1 MPKRK
6 DLKRILVIGSGPIVI
21 GQACE
26 FDYSGTQA
34 CKALREEGFIVIL
47 INSNPATI
55 MTDPEF
61 SDRTYIEPLNAETVA
76 KIIEIERPDALLP
89 TLGGQTS
96 LNLAVELSESG
107 ILEQQ
112 GVELIGAKLET
123 IKVAEDRHLFRNA
136 MQDIGLNVPRGSC
149 VYTLED
155 AETQAG
161 AIGFP
166 LIIRPAFTLGGIGGS
181 VVYNKEEFPQA
192 ARWGLSASPVN
203 EILIERSVLGWKE
216 YELEVMR
223 DAADNFVIVCSIENF
238 DPMGIHTGDSI
249 TVAPAQTLTDVE
261 FQAMRNAAK
270 KIVAKIGVE
279 TGGAN
284 IQFALNP
291 ENGDMV
297 VIEMN
302 PRVSRSSAL
311 ASKATGFPIA
321 KIAAKLAVG
330 YHLHE
335 IPNDITRRT
344 PACFEPA
351 IDYVVVKIPRWDF
364 EKFPEN
370 SSRLNSQMKS
380 VGEAMGIGRT
390 FKEALNKTLRSL
402 ENGWSG
408 FHANGNS
415 PYHLMSSEALSDDL
429 RWGTPDRILKIW
441 QALTNGI
448 STEKISK
455 ITGID
460 IWFLKNLQQLI
471 EFEYHIAEEFK
482 QLRTLAP
489 DTLRSAKRLGFSD
502 KHLALL
508 TGKRE
513 GEIRTLRKKNAI
525 LPSFKIVDTC
535 AAEFESFTPYFYS
548 TYDKENEA
556 IPSDNKKVL
565 ILGGGPNRIG
575 QGIEFDYCCVH
586 GVLALKNLGIEAIMV
601 NCNPETVSTD
611 YDVADKLYFEPLT
624 YEDVLNVI
632 ELEKPDGVIIQ
643 FGGQTPLKLALALEE
658 AGVPIWG
665 TSPDSIDLAED
676 RDRFGTLLESLDI
689 PHPQYGTATSIE
701 VAIEIGQKIGF
712 PLMVRPS
719 YVLGGRAMEIVYD
732 LKSLEHYML
741 HAVNASEEH
750 PVLLD
755 RFLEDAFEFDVDAIS
770 DGEQT
775 EICGVLQHI
784 EEAGVHSGDSMA
796 VLPPYLLS
804 RDQYEDIK
812 EYTRKLAE
820 ALDVR
825 GLINIQFAI
834 MYDTLYVIEVNPRA
848 SRTVPF
854 VSKATGIPIAK
865 IAVNV
870 MAGKSLDQL
879 GYKFEVQLPY
889 VAVKESVFPFDRF
902 EKADIYLRPEMRS
915 TGEVMGIASTFGEAV
930 FKAFQSTGITIPNS
944 GTVFISVND
953 NDKARMFP
961 IAESLFKMG
970 YRLVATLGTADYIA
984 HRGIPVETVLKVS
997 QGRPNVVDDIK
1008 NGNINLIINTPLG
1021 QRSRRD
1027 EYPIGWNAIKYRVPF
1042 ITTLSAAETIVRGLK
1057 AQNKK
1062 PFAYKCLQDY
1072 YKTVKSQD

>member
-6 DLKRILVIGSGPIVI
+6 DIKRILVIGSGPIVI

-61 SDRTYIEPLNAETVA
+61 SDRTYIEPLHAEAVA
-76 KIIEIERPDALLP
+76 RIIEMERPDALLP

-96 LNLAVELSESG
+96 LNLAVELAQNG
-107 ILEQQ
+107 TLEEY
-112 GVELIGAKLET
+112 GVDLIGARLET
-123 IKVAEDRHLFRNA
+123 IQLAEDRELFRNA
-136 MQDIGLNVPRGSC
+136 MREIGLNVPNGGC
-149 VYTLED
+149 VHTIEEARDLCRD
-155 AETQAG
+155 
-161 AIGFP
+161 IGFP

-181 VVYNKEEFPQA
+181 VVYNKEEFDQA
-192 ARWGLSASPVN
+192 AQWGLSASPVT
-203 EILIERSVLGWKE
+203 EILIEQSVLGWKE

-261 FQAMRNAAK
+261 YQNMRDAAK
-270 KIVAKIGVE
+270 KIVARVGVE

-284 IQFALNP
+284 IQFALDP
-291 ENGDMV
+291 ATGEMV
-297 VIEMN
+297 VVEMN

-321 KIAAKLAVG
+321 KIAAKLAAG

-335 IPNDITRRT
+335 IPNDITRKT

-364 EKFPEN
+364 EKFPDEDP
-370 SSRLNSQMKS
+370 RLTSQMKS
-380 VGEAMGIGRT
+380 IGEAMGIGRT

-408 FHANGNS
+408 FHANNNGYE
-415 PYHLMSSEALSDDL
+415 PMSRDALLDDI
-429 RWGTPDRILKIW
+429 RHGTPDRILKLW
-441 QALTNGI
+441 LALKQGI
-448 STEKISK
+448 TREEISE
-455 ITGID
+455 TSGID
-460 IWFLKNLQQLI
+460 LWFLENLHQLSEFEDGIIAEFKARNTITAPTLQQ
-471 EFEYHIAEEFK
+471 
-482 QLRTLAP
+482 
-489 DTLRSAKRLGFSD
+489 AKRLGFSD

-508 TGKRE
+508 TGKSE
-513 GEIRTLRKKNAI
+513 AEIRSFRKAASI
-525 LPSFKIVDTC
+525 QPSFKIVDTC
-535 AAEFESFTPYFYS
+535 AAEFESFTPYYYS
-548 TYDKENEA
+548 TYDRENESS
-556 IPSDNKKVL
+556 PSDNKKVI

-586 GVLALKNLGIEAIMV
+586 GILALKSLDIEAIMI

-624 YEDVLNVI
+624 YEDVLNVA

-643 FGGQTPLKLALALEE
+643 FGGQTPLKLALALEK

-676 RDRFGTLLESLDI
+676 RDRFGALLDSLDI
-689 PHPQYGTATSIE
+689 PHPQYGTATSIDEALE
-701 VAIEIGQKIGF
+701 VGKRIGF
-712 PLMVRPS
+712 PLVVRPS

-732 LKSLEHYML
+732 LETLERYML
-741 HAVNASEEH
+741 HAVTASEEH

-755 RFLEDAFEFDVDAIS
+755 RFLEDAYEFDVDAIS
-770 DGEQT
+770 DGQDA
-775 EICGVLQHI
+775 EICGIMQHI

-804 RDQYEDIK
+804 RDQHEDIRQ
-812 EYTRKLAE
+812 YTRLLTRSLK
-820 ALDVR
+820 VN

-834 MYDTLYVIEVNPRA
+834 MFDTLYVIEVNPRA

-854 VSKATGIPIAK
+854 VSKTTGIPIAK
-865 IAVNV
+865 LAVEI
-870 MAGKSLDQL
+870 MAGKSLEQL
-879 GYKFEVQLPY
+879 NCRFGEQQSY
-889 VAVKESVFPFDRF
+889 VAVKESVFPFERF
-902 EKADIYLRPEMRS
+902 GNTDIFLRPEMRS
-915 TGEVMGIASTFGEAV
+915 TGEVMGIAPKFGEAV
-930 FKAFQSTGITIPNS
+930 FKAFQSAGVRIPES
-944 GTVFISVND
+944 GTVFLSVND
-953 NDKARMFP
+953 NDKARALP
-961 IAESLFKMG
+961 IAEGLIKFG
-970 YRLVATLGTADYIA
+970 YQLVATKGTAQYIA
-984 HRGIPVETVLKVS
+984 DRGLPVKTVIKIRE
-997 QGRPNVVDDIK
+997 GRPNVADDIK
-1008 NGNINLIINTPLG
+1008 NGQIDMIINTPLG
-1021 QRSRRD
+1021 QRSRAD
-1027 EYPIGWNAIKYRVPF
+1027 EYTIGWTAIINKVPF
-1042 ITTLSAAETIVRGLK
+1042 ITTLSAAEAIVRGLK
-1057 AQNKK
+1057 ARNNQSTQ
-1062 PFAYKCLQDY
+1062 YKCLQDY
-1072 YKTVKSQD
+1072 YRS

>member
-34 CKALREEGFIVIL
+34 CKALQEEGFIVIL

-61 SDRTYIEPLNAETVA
+61 SDRTYIEPLHAEAVA
-76 KIIEIERPDALLP
+76 KIIKKERPDALLP

-96 LNLAVELSESG
+96 LNLAVELAEGG
-107 ILEQQ
+107 ILEEY
-112 GVELIGAKLET
+112 GVELIGARLET
-123 IKVAEDRHLFRNA
+123 IRLAEDRELFRNA
-136 MQDIGLNVPRGSC
+136 MREIEMKVPHGGC
-149 VYTLED
+149 VHNL
-155 AETQAG
+155 AEAE
-161 AIGFP
+161 ALAANIGFP

-181 VVYNKEEFPQA
+181 VVYNKEEFPKA
-192 ARWGLSASPVN
+192 AQWGLSASPAD
-203 EILIERSVLGWKE
+203 EILIEQSVLGWKE

-223 DAADNFVIVCSIENF
+223 DSADNFVIVCSIENF

-261 FQAMRNAAK
+261 FQAMRDAAK

-284 IQFALNP
+284 IQFALNQ
-291 ENGDMV
+291 ETGEMV

-335 IPNDITRRT
+335 IPNDITRKT

-364 EKFPEN
+364 EKFPGEDN
-370 SSRLNSQMKS
+370 RLTSQMKS

-408 FHANGNS
+408 FHAHGDDS
-415 PYHLMSSEALSDDL
+415 YGKISHETLLDDL
-429 RWGTPDRILKIW
+429 RWGTPDRIMKIW
-441 QALTNGI
+441 QALTSGI
-448 STEKISK
+448 SPQEISR
-455 ITGID
+455 ISGID
-460 IWFLKNLQQLI
+460 IWFLQNLRQLV
-471 EFEYHIAEEFK
+471 EFESRIAEEYK
-482 QLRTLAP
+482 SHNTITPETLK
-489 DTLRSAKRLGFSD
+489 SAKRLGFSD
-502 KHLALL
+502 KQLALL
-508 TGKRE
+508 LETSE
-513 GEIRTLRKKNAI
+513 AEIRNLRKDNSI

-535 AAEFESFTPYFYS
+535 AAEFESFTPYYYS
-548 TYDKENEA
+548 TYDPENES
-556 IPSDNKKVL
+556 IPSDKTKVV

-586 GVLALKNLGIEAIMV
+586 GILALKSLGIEAIMV

-643 FGGQTPLKLALALEE
+643 FGGQTPLKLALPLET

-676 RDRFGTLLESLDI
+676 RDRFGALLDSLDI

-701 VAIEIGQKIGF
+701 AAIEVGKKIGF
-712 PLMVRPS
+712 PLVVRPS

-732 LKSLEHYML
+732 IASLEHYMQ
-741 HAVNASEEH
+741 HAVSASEAH

-755 RFLEDAFEFDVDAIS
+755 RFLEDAYEFDVDAIC
-770 DGEQT
+770 DGKQT
-775 EICGVLQHI
+775 QICGVMQHI

-804 RDQYEDIK
+804 RDQHQDIK
-812 EYTRKLAE
+812 DYTRLLAR
-820 ALDVR
+820 ALKVK

-834 MYDTLYVIEVNPRA
+834 LFDTLYVIEVNPRA

-865 IAVNV
+865 MAVEV
-870 MAGKSLDQL
+870 MAGKRIDQL
-879 GYKFEVQLPY
+879 GYSFKEQLPY

-902 EKADIYLRPEMRS
+902 DKVDIFLRPEMRS
-915 TGEVMGIASTFGEAV
+915 TGEVMGIAPTFGNAV
-930 FKAFQSTGITIPNS
+930 MKAFQSTGITVPNT
-944 GTVFISVND
+944 GTVFLSVND
-953 NDKARMFP
+953 NDKARILP
-961 IAESLFKMG
+961 IAESLKKLG
-970 YRLVATLGTADYIA
+970 YHFVATKGTADYIST
-984 HRGIPVETVLKVS
+984 RGIPVRQVMKVS
-997 QGRPNVVDDIK
+997 ESRPNIVDDIK
-1008 NGNINLIINTPLG
+1008 NGNIDLIINTPLG
-1021 QRSRRD
+1021 QRARVD
-1027 EYPIGWNAIKYRVPF
+1027 EYAIGWAAIKYRVPF
-1042 ITTLSAAETIVRGLK
+1042 ITTLSAAEAIVRGLRT
-1057 AQNKK
+1057 NKQEESE
-1062 PFAYKCLQDY
+1062 YKCLQEY
-1072 YKTVKSQD
+1072 YLN

>member
-6 DLKRILVIGSGPIVI
+6 DIKRILVIGSGPIVI

-61 SDRTYIEPLNAETVA
+61 SDRTYIEPLHAEAVA
-76 KIIEIERPDALLP
+76 RIIEMERPDALLP

-96 LNLAVELSESG
+96 LNLAVELAQNG
-107 ILEQQ
+107 TLEEY
-112 GVELIGAKLET
+112 GVDLIGARLET
-123 IKVAEDRHLFRNA
+123 IQLAEDRELFRNA
-136 MQDIGLNVPRGSC
+136 MREIGLNVPNGGC
-149 VYTLED
+149 VHSVED
-155 AETQAG
+155 ARELCRE
-161 AIGFP
+161 IGFP

-181 VVYNKEEFPQA
+181 VVYNKEEFDKA
-192 ARWGLSASPVN
+192 AKWGLSASPVT
-203 EILIERSVLGWKE
+203 EILIEQSVLGWKE

-261 FQAMRNAAK
+261 YQNMRDAAK
-270 KIVAKIGVE
+270 KIVARVGVE

-284 IQFALNP
+284 IQFALDP
-291 ENGDMV
+291 ATGEMV
-297 VIEMN
+297 VVEMN

-335 IPNDITRRT
+335 IPNDITRKT

-364 EKFPEN
+364 EKFPDEDP
-370 SSRLNSQMKS
+370 RLTSQMKS
-380 VGEAMGIGRT
+380 IGEAMGIGRT

-408 FHANGNS
+408 FHANNNGYE
-415 PYHLMSSEALSDDL
+415 PMSRDTLLDDI
-429 RWGTPDRILKIW
+429 RHGTPDRILKLW
-441 QALTNGI
+441 LALKQGI
-448 STEKISK
+448 SREEISE
-455 ITGID
+455 TSGID
-460 IWFLKNLQQLI
+460 LWFLENLHQLS
-471 EFEYHIAEEFK
+471 EFEDGIIAEFK
-482 QLRTLAP
+482 ARNTITAPTLHQ
-489 DTLRSAKRLGFSD
+489 AKRLGFSD

-508 TGKRE
+508 TGKSE
-513 GEIRTLRKKNAI
+513 AEIRSFRKTASI
-525 LPSFKIVDTC
+525 QPSFKIVDTC
-535 AAEFESFTPYFYS
+535 AAEFESFTPYYYS
-548 TYDKENEA
+548 TYDRENESE
-556 IPSDNKKVL
+556 PSDKKKVI

-586 GVLALKNLGIEAIMV
+586 GILALKSLGIEAIMI

-624 YEDVLNVI
+624 YEDVLNVA

-643 FGGQTPLKLALALEE
+643 FGGQTPLKLALALEK

-676 RDRFGTLLESLDI
+676 RDRFGALLDSLDI
-689 PHPQYGTATSIE
+689 PHPQYGTATSIAEALE
-701 VAIEIGQKIGF
+701 VGKRIGF
-712 PLMVRPS
+712 PLVVRPS

-732 LKSLEHYML
+732 LESLQRYMQ
-741 HAVNASEEH
+741 HAVTASEEH

-755 RFLEDAFEFDVDAIS
+755 RFLEDAYEFDVDAIS
-770 DGEQT
+770 DGQDA
-775 EICGVLQHI
+775 EICGIMQHI

-804 RDQYEDIK
+804 HDQHEDIR
-812 EYTRKLAE
+812 EYTRLLARS
-820 ALDVR
+820 LKVR

-834 MYDTLYVIEVNPRA
+834 MFDTLYVLEVNPRA

-865 IAVNV
+865 LAVEI
-870 MAGKSLDQL
+870 MAGKRLDQL
-879 GYKFEVQLPY
+879 DYRFGAQPRY
-889 VAVKESVFPFDRF
+889 VAVKESVFPFERF
-902 EKADIYLRPEMRS
+902 GNTDIFLRPEMRS
-915 TGEVMGIASTFGEAV
+915 TGEVMGIAPKFGEAV
-930 FKAFQSTGITIPNS
+930 FKAFQSAGVTIPGS
-944 GTVFISVND
+944 GTVFLSVND
-953 NDKARMFP
+953 NDKARALP
-961 IAESLFKMG
+961 IAEGLIKFG
-970 YRLVATLGTADYIA
+970 YRLVATKGTAQYIA
-984 HRGIPVETVLKVS
+984 DRGLPVDTVLKIRE
-997 QGRPNVVDDIK
+997 GRPNVADDIK
-1008 NGNINLIINTPLG
+1008 NGQIDMIINTPLG
-1021 QRSRRD
+1021 QRSRAD
-1027 EYPIGWNAIKYRVPF
+1027 EYTIGWTAIINKVPF
-1042 ITTLSAAETIVRGLK
+1042 ITTLSAAEAIVRGLK
-1057 AQNKK
+1057 ARSNQ
-1062 PFAYKCLQDY
+1062 AIHYKCLQDY
-1072 YKTVKSQD
+1072 YRS

>member
-6 DLKRILVIGSGPIVI
+6 DIKRILVIGSGPIVI

-61 SDRTYIEPLNAETVA
+61 SDRTYIEPLHADAVTR
-76 KIIEIERPDALLP
+76 IIEMERPDALLP

-96 LNLAVELSESG
+96 LNLAVELAENG
-107 ILEQQ
+107 TLEKY
-112 GVELIGAKLET
+112 GVELIGARLET
-123 IKVAEDRHLFRNA
+123 IKLAEDRELFRNA
-136 MQDIGLNVPRGSC
+136 MGAIGLKVPNGGC
-149 VYTLED
+149 VRTIEAARELCQ
-155 AETQAG
+155 T
-161 AIGFP
+161 IGFP

-181 VVYNKEEFPQA
+181 VVFNKEEFDEA
-192 ARWGLSASPVN
+192 AKWGLSASPVT
-203 EILIERSVLGWKE
+203 EILIEQSVLGWKE

-223 DAADNFVIVCSIENF
+223 DEADNFVIVCSIENF

-261 FQAMRNAAK
+261 YQNMRDAAK
-270 KIVAKIGVE
+270 KIVARIGVE

-284 IQFALNP
+284 IQFALDP
-291 ENGDMV
+291 ATGQMV
-297 VIEMN
+297 VVEMN

-335 IPNDITRRT
+335 ISNDITRKT

-364 EKFPEN
+364 EKFPDEDP
-370 SSRLNSQMKS
+370 RLTSQMKS
-380 VGEAMGIGRT
+380 IGEAMGIGRT

-408 FHANGNS
+408 FHANDNHG
-415 PYHLMSSEALSDDL
+415 YAHLSRDALLDDL
-429 RWGTPDRILKIW
+429 RSGTPDRILKIW
-441 QALTNGI
+441 QALKNGI
-448 STEKISK
+448 SREDISE
-455 ITGID
+455 TSGID
-460 IWFLKNLQQLI
+460 LWFLENLHQLS
-471 EFEYHIAEEFK
+471 EFEAGITAEFK
-482 QLRTLAP
+482 TRNTITPRTLHQ
-489 DTLRSAKRLGFSD
+489 AKRLGFSD
-502 KHLALL
+502 KHIALL
-508 TGKRE
+508 TAKSE
-513 GEIRTLRKKNAI
+513 AEIRSFRKACSI
-525 LPSFKIVDTC
+525 QPAFKIVDTC
-535 AAEFESFTPYFYS
+535 AAEFDSFTPYYYS
-548 TYDKENEA
+548 TYDRENESS
-556 IPSDNKKVL
+556 PSDKQKVI

-586 GVLALKNLGIEAIMV
+586 GILALKSLGIEAIMI

-624 YEDVLNVI
+624 YEDVLNVA

-643 FGGQTPLKLALALEE
+643 FGGQTPLKLALALEK

-676 RDRFGTLLESLDI
+676 RDRFGALLDSLDI
-689 PHPQYGTATSIE
+689 PHPHYGTATGVDE
-701 VAIEIGQKIGF
+701 ALQVGRRIGF
-712 PLMVRPS
+712 PLVVRPS

-732 LKSLEHYML
+732 LESLQHYMQ
-741 HAVNASEEH
+741 HAVTASEEH

-755 RFLEDAFEFDVDAIS
+755 RFLEDAYEFDVDAIC
-770 DGEQT
+770 DGQHT
-775 EICGVLQHI
+775 EICGILQHI

-796 VLPPYLLS
+796 VLPPFLLS
-804 RDQYEDIK
+804 RDQQEDIT
-812 EYTRKLAE
+812 EYTRLLARS
-820 ALDVR
+820 LKVK

-834 MYDTLYVIEVNPRA
+834 MFDTIYVIEVNPRA

-865 IAVNV
+865 LAVEV
-870 MAGKSLDQL
+870 MAGKRLDQL
-879 GYKFEVQLPY
+879 DYKFKDQRPY

-902 EKADIYLRPEMRS
+902 GKTDIFLRPEMRS
-915 TGEVMGIASTFGEAV
+915 TGEVMGIAPKFGEAV
-930 FKAFQSTGITIPNS
+930 FKAFQAAGITIPDS
-944 GTVFISVND
+944 GTVFLSVND
-953 NDKARMFP
+953 NDKARAFP
-961 IAESLFKMG
+961 IAEELIKFG
-970 YRLVATLGTADYIA
+970 YRLVATRGTAQYIA
-984 HRGIPVETVLKVS
+984 DRGLAVETVMKIRE
-997 QGRPNVVDDIK
+997 GRPNVADDIK
-1008 NGNINLIINTPLG
+1008 NGQIDLIINTPLG
-1021 QRSRRD
+1021 QRSRAD
-1027 EYPIGWNAIKYRVPF
+1027 EYDIGWTAIINKVPF
-1042 ITTLSAAETIVRGLK
+1042 ITTLSAAEAIVRGLK
-1057 AQNKK
+1057 ARNNQ
-1062 PFAYKCLQDY
+1062 PTHYKCLQDY
-1072 YKTVKSQD
+1072 YRS

>member
-6 DLKRILVIGSGPIVI
+6 DIKRILVIGSGPIVI

-26 FDYSGTQA
+26 FDYSGSQA

-61 SDRTYIEPLNAETVA
+61 SDRTYIEPLRADVIA
-76 KIIEIERPDALLP
+76 KIIEDERPDALLP

-96 LNLAVELSESG
+96 LNLAVELAESG
-107 ILEQQ
+107 ILEEY

-123 IKVAEDRHLFRNA
+123 IRLAEDRNLFRNA
-136 MQDIGLNVPRGSC
+136 MREIGLKVPAGGC
-149 VYTLED
+149 VNSLEA
-155 AETQAG
+155 AEALRDE
-161 AIGFP
+161 IGFP
-166 LIIRPAFTLGGIGGS
+166 LIIRPSFTLGGIGGS
-181 VVYNKEEFPQA
+181 VVYNREEFSRA
-192 ARWGLSASPVN
+192 AQWGLSASPVN
-203 EILIERSVLGWKE
+203 EILIEASVLGWKE

-223 DAADNFVIVCSIENF
+223 DAADNFVVVCSIENF

-261 FQAMRNAAK
+261 FQAMRDAAK
-270 KIVAKIGVE
+270 KIVTKIGVE

-291 ENGDMV
+291 ENGKMV

-321 KIAAKLAVG
+321 KIAAKLAAG
-330 YHLHE
+330 YYLHE
-335 IPNDITRRT
+335 IPNDITRKT

-364 EKFPEN
+364 EKFPGN
-370 SSRLNSQMKS
+370 DVRLSSQMKS

-408 FHANGNS
+408 FHANGNDS
-415 PYHLMSSEALSDDL
+415 ISRMSGEVLLDDL

-441 QALTNGI
+441 QALTSGI
-448 STEKISK
+448 SPEEIFE
-455 ITGID
+455 ITRID
-460 IWFLKNLQQLI
+460 VWFLKNLQQLV
-471 EFEYHIAEEFK
+471 EFETHIAEEFK
-482 QLRTLAP
+482 QRRTLTP
-489 DTLRSAKRLGFSD
+489 EILRSAKRLGFSD
-502 KHLALL
+502 KHIAGL
-508 TGKRE
+508 TGKLE
-513 GEIRTLRKKNAI
+513 TEIRSLRKENGI

-535 AAEFESFTPYFYS
+535 AAEFESFTNYFYS
-548 TYDKENEA
+548 TYDQENES
-556 IPSDNKKVL
+556 IPSNRKKVI

-586 GVLALKNLGIEAIMV
+586 GILALKDLGIEAIMI

-643 FGGQTPLKLALALEE
+643 FGGQTPLKLAIDLEQ

-676 RDRFGTLLESLDI
+676 RDRFGALLDSLDI

-701 VAIEIGQKIGF
+701 DAVEIGQRIGF

-732 LKSLEHYML
+732 LKSLEHYMQY
-741 HAVNASEEH
+741 AVNASKEH

-770 DGEQT
+770 DGERT
-775 EICGVLQHI
+775 EICGVMQQI

-796 VLPPYLLS
+796 ALPPFLLS

-812 EYTRKLAE
+812 EYTRLLAE
-820 ALDVR
+820 ALHVQ

-834 MYDTLYVIEVNPRA
+834 MYDTLNVIEVNPRA

-854 VSKATGIPIAK
+854 VSKASGIPIAK
-865 IAVNV
+865 IAAEV
-870 MAGKSLDQL
+870 MSGKRLDQIR
-879 GYKFEVQLPY
+879 YTFKDRLPY

-915 TGEVMGIASTFGEAV
+915 TGEVMGIATTFGEAV
-930 FKAFQSTGITIPNS
+930 FKAFQATGITIPTS
-944 GTVFISVND
+944 GTIFISVND

-961 IAESLFKMG
+961 IAESLYRLG
-970 YRLVATLGTADYIA
+970 YKLVATRGTADYIA
-984 HRGIPVETVLKVS
+984 GRGIPVETVLKVS
-997 QGRPNVVDDIK
+997 EGRPDVVDNIK
-1008 NGNINLIINTPLG
+1008 NNNIDLIIKTPLG
-1021 QRSRRD
+1021 QRSRKD
-1027 EYPIGWNAIKYRVPF
+1027 ESPIGWTAIKYRVPF
-1042 ITTLSAAETIVRGLK
+1042 ITTLSAAESIVRGLK
-1057 AQNKK
+1057 AQRKK
-1062 PFAYKCLQDY
+1062 PFKYQCLQEY
-1072 YKTVKSQD
+1072 YKTH